1 MKEDTT
7 KKPVLTTEMKRVN
20 QNIHFMGT
28 AGTNE
33 PISIDYTTPI
43 GDGLGYTSLELLL
56 LSLSSCVGSSISLL
70 LKKMN
75 KTILDLSIKANG
87 TRRTEHPTCFE
98 KIVLDITL
106 TSNDVDNNAID
117 RALKLSEETL
127 CPVWAHLK
135 NGVEIEINYSI
146 KSNVE

>member
-1 MKEDTT
+1 VPD
-7 KKPVLTTEMKRVN
+7 RIN
-20 QNIHFMGT
+20 
-28 AGTNE
+28 
-33 PISIDYTTPI
+33 IDYPAPI

-56 LSLSSCVGSSISLL
+56 LSLSSCVGSSVSLL

-75 KTILDLSIKANG
+75 KNIIDLTIKANG
-87 TRRTEHPTCFE
+87 TRRTEHPTYFE

-106 TSNDVDNNAID
+106 TSNDIDNNSMD
-117 RALKLSEETL
+117 RALKLSEESI

-146 KSNVE
+146 KSNTL